1 MANPFNGR
9 AVPIGGPATDIVP
22 VVPND
27 SVDLA
32 DAAVALFISFGG
44 DVVIETVRGSAPRT
58 VTVGDQTLLPVGVT
72 RVHATGT
79 TATGI
84 HAMVID

>member
-58 VTVGDQTLLPVGVT
+58 AMP
-72 RVHATGT
+72 ATGRST
-79 TATGI
+79 PPCWRTA
-84 HAMVID
+84 